1 MFLEQK
7 GLRVFVYREAIDM
20 RCGFERLHSYCV
32 HQMNAEMNQG
42 HLYVFFG
49 KNRRRIKMLVYDG
62 TGLVLIAKRIER
74 GQFMS
79 HAELLG
85 RNEVTIQ
92 EMKLLLHGSVIR
104 RPVVDRSLA
113 PSVPLEKSTTQREEV
128 ALPLGLKQSSRLEWQ
143 STKNPPTNSTLRS

>member
-20 RCGFERLHSYCV
+20 RCGFERLHSLCV
-32 HQMNAEMNQG
+32 HQMKAEMNQG

-49 KNRRRIKMLVYDG
+49 KNRRRMKMLVFDG
-62 TGLVLIAKRIER
+62 TGLILIAKRIER

-85 RNEVTIQ
+85 RSEITVQ
-92 EMKLLLHGSVIR
+92 EMKLILHGSVLR
-104 RPVVDRSLA
+104 RPELDRSM
-113 PSVPLEKSTTQREEV
+113 VSTKTASTQRESF
-128 ALPLGLKQSSRLEWQ
+128 ALPVGVHQAH
-143 STKNPPTNSTLRS
+143 P